1 MVRSHL
7 ARPPKK
13 ALEAGPFA
21 SVGPNRERRMGT
33 RWGTRTIGTMLTF
46 VAWIFVLRTKASI
59 AGKLAEGAARAN
71 PRG

>member
-7 ARPPKK
+7 RPPRN
-13 ALEAGPFA
+13 ALETEPFA

-33 RWGTRTIGTMLTF
+33 PWGTRTIGTMLTS

-59 AGKLAEGAARAN
+59 GGKLAEGAARAN